1 MDNRPI
7 GIFDSGL
14 GGLTVVKELERI
26 MPNENIVYFGDTGR
40 VPYGSKSNETILKY
54 TEQIFDFLLEKDVK
68 AIVAACGTA
77 SSVLMINNRKPDTV
91 FTGVVVPSCHEALAQ
106 SQNKRI
112 GVIGTSATVKSDS
125 YASFINWL
133 NPEAK
138 VFSCAC
144 PLFVPLVEN
153 GMFSADNEITKKVV
167 ELYLKYFDDK
177 DIDTIILGCTHYPL
191 LKDAIKAYLGDN
203 VKIIDTGEQAALM
216 IQAMLEDEELLGDG
230 NGKCEFYVSDS
241 VDSFC
246 DNAKLFLG
254 REISGET
261 HKKVLG

>member
-54 TEQIFDFLLEKDVK
+54 TEQIFEFLKEKDVK

-77 SSVLMINNRKPDTV
+77 SSVLMKNNITPGTV
-91 FTGVVVPSCHEALAQ
+91 FTGVVVPSCLAALEQ
-106 SQNKRI
+106 SKNKRI

-125 YASFINWL
+125 YASFISKIDA
-133 NPEAK
+133 EAK
-138 VFSCAC
+138 VFSYAC

-153 GMFSADNEITKKVV
+153 GMFSEDNEITKKVV
-167 ELYLKYFDDK
+167 ELYLNYFDDK

-191 LKDAIKAYLGDN
+191 LKDAISAYLGGG
-203 VKIIDTGEQAALM
+203 VKIIDSGEQTAQL
-216 IQAMLEDEELLGDG
+216 IKAMLEDEDLLGDG

-241 VDSFC
+241 VENFC

-254 REISGET
+254 REISGVT